1 MVDNGICDS
10 MDITI
15 SYVEYL
21 ESNGL
26 ISFTG
31 NMSNGAIVYVT
42 DIEGKELVY
51 ITITLEEDTIYAT
64 TPLHF
69 MNFPNQEKKIFLLK

>member
-1 MVDNGICDS
+1 MVDDGICED

-26 ISFTG
+26 ISFTS
-31 NMSNGAIVYVT
+31 NMCNGEIVYVT
-42 DIEGKELVY
+42 DIDGKELVY

-69 MNFPNQEKKIFLLK
+69 MNFPNQKKKVFLLK